1 MHLVQTIITP
11 MSTQT
16 QSSTLR
22 KSAPSRDGTRT
33 EVAAGRLRTLIVA
46 GSLKPGQRLSEREIS
61 EQLEGISR
69 TPLREAFK
77 ILAAEGLLTLEPNR
91 GAVVTALSIQ
101 EVEASIEVLV
111 GLETMA
117 AEPACEHVTEAELAE
132 IEQLH
137 ANMVAAHAAGDLM
150 SYFQINQTIHQRMVD
165 AARNPVLSRIYAAEC
180 ARIRRYRYA
189 GNQDRSRWGLA
200 VKEHG
205 EMLNALK
212 ERAGPLLREMLK
224 KHHKGGWAVS
234 RTVLQNDPVHHSIS
248 VEKPAPKPRGRKP
261 KALPV

>member
-1 MHLVQTIITP
+1 MSNTTP
-11 MSTQT
+11 STAA
-16 QSSTLR
+16 R
-22 KSAPSRDGTRT
+22 KTSAARDGMRT
-33 EVAAGRLRTLIVA
+33 EVAAGRLRTLIVS
-46 GSLKPGQRLSEREIS
+46 GTLKPGHRLSEREIS

-91 GAVVTALSIQ
+91 GAVVTALSIH
-101 EVEASIEVLV
+101 EVEAAIEVLV

-117 AEPACEHVTEAELAE
+117 AEPACLHVTDEELQE

-189 GNQDRSRWGLA
+189 GNQEQARWQQA
-200 VKEHG
+200 VREHG

-212 ERAGPLLREMLK
+212 ERAGALLREMLR

-234 RTVLQNDPVHHSIS
+234 RTVLQNDPDYQRST
-248 VEKPAPKPRGRKP
+248 EKPAPKPRGRRP
-261 KALPV
+261 KAPPAAVNA